1 MIKELKKMLIRH
13 EGEVNHAYEDSEG
26 YITIGIGRL
35 IDKRKGGGI
44 SHAEAMYLLDNDIIE
59 ATSQCQREFPWFHLL
74 DDARQLVV
82 LNMVFNMGI
91 TTFKK
96 FKKTIYFIKIGDYSA
111 ASKEMLDSQWRR
123 QVGNRAL
130 ELSRIMETGEI

>member
-1 MIKELKKMLIRH
+1 MLIRH